1 MNFKD
6 VAIRLTAGNAISG
19 SLGAMTGYLYA
30 KLYGL
35 DRKLTIQAFA
45 ISTLAINTFRSLNLY
60 LKYTEGMDKAPYLFR
75 KFLLD
80 TMMGIVGIVAG
91 REMGLIAR
99 KGTIALSLA
108 ALTVSLVDFYLLIDD
123 VLKD

>member
-1 MNFKD
+1 MSFKD

-30 KLYGL
+30 KVYGL

-45 ISTLAINTFRSLNLY
+45 IAYLASSTFQSLNLY
-60 LKYTEGMDKAPYLFR
+60 LMSIEGMDKTHYLSREFVM
-75 KFLLD
+75 D
-80 TMMGIVGIVAG
+80 TMVGIVAIVAG

-108 ALTVSLVDFYLLIDD
+108 ALTVSLVDLYRLIDYVFED
-123 VLKD
+123 